1 MATLNRVAA
10 ARVSP
15 TVALPGRGF
24 GLKCESATQRV
35 ETMNNSNTRREFAL
49 YVARE
54 LHEAGYQAL
63 WAGGCVRDALLER
76 EPTDYDVATDARPE
90 EVRKVFGRHRT
101 VPVGASFG
109 VMLVT
114 APRSEDNVE
123 VATFRKEGPYL
134 DGRRPDS
141 VQYCTPEEDA
151 RRRDFTI
158 NGMFYD
164 PLKDEVLDFVG
175 GQEDLRLRVVRAIG
189 DAHHRITEDKLRML
203 RAVRIAATLE
213 FTIDP
218 STAAAIAEM
227 ATEIAV
233 VSVERIAHELA
244 RMLVCPR
251 RVRALES
258 LRELGLL
265 RMILP
270 EIIPNLNEV
279 DSVEH
284 WGKTLRMLDEFE
296 VMSFELAFAVLLREV
311 PIQQCKEDD
320 DSATRD
326 AARAKVVEQICRRL
340 KLSNQ
345 QTERTCWLV
354 RHRHFLHD
362 APQLPLHALKRL
374 LVQPGAKELLILN
387 RIAAVAAEAD
397 MTVVEFTER
406 FYSETP
412 AEELNPP
419 ELINGGDLIAAGLSP
434 GPGFKEILDS
444 IRDRQLDGEMTTRE
458 AALAFVDQIVSGKIL
473 EENS

>member
-1 MATLNRVAA
+1 MATWNLVAVGRVLSA
-10 ARVSP
+10 
-15 TVALPGRGF
+15 VALPGRGF
-24 GLKCESATQRV
+24 GLKCKAATQRV
-35 ETMNNSNTRREFAL
+35 ENMTTSNTRREFAL

-63 WAGGCVRDALLER
+63 WAGGCVRDALLGR
-76 EPTDYDVATDARPE
+76 EPSDYDVATNARPD

-164 PLKDEVLDFVG
+164 PLKNEVLDFVG
-175 GQEDLRLRVVRAIG
+175 GQEDLRLGIVRAIG

-213 FTIDP
+213 FTLDP
-218 STAAAIAEM
+218 ATAAAIAEM

-233 VSVERIAHELA
+233 VSVERIFHELA

-279 DSVEH
+279 DSAEH
-284 WGKTLRMLDEFE
+284 WGRTLRMLAGHSE
-296 VMSFELAFAVLLREV
+296 MSFELAFAILLREV
-311 PIQQCKEDD
+311 PTQQGREN
-320 DSATRD
+320 DSPAARD
-326 AARAKVVEQICRRL
+326 AARAEVVEQICRRL

-345 QTERTCWLV
+345 QTERICWLV
-354 RHRHFLHD
+354 QQQHVLRD

-374 LVQPGAKELLILN
+374 LVKPGAKELLMLN
-387 RIAAVAAEAD
+387 RVAAVAAEVDLTA
-397 MTVVEFTER
+397 VEFTER
-406 FYSETP
+406 FYEETP
-412 AEELNPP
+412 ADELNPP

-444 IRDRQLDGEMTTRE
+444 IRDRQLDVEITTRE
-458 AALAFVDQIVSGKIL
+458 AALTVVNQLITGKSI

>member
-63 WAGGCVRDALLER
+63 WAGGCVRDALLKR
-76 EPTDYDVATDARPE
+76 APTDYDVATDARPE

-164 PLKDEVLDFVG
+164 PINDEVLDFVG
-175 GQEDLRLRVVRAIG
+175 GQEDLKLGIVRAIG

-320 DSATRD
+320 DSAARD

-354 RHRHFLHD
+354 EHRHALRD
-362 APQLPLHALKRL
+362 APQLPLHVLKRL
-374 LVQPGAKELLILN
+374 LVQPGAKEMLMLN
-387 RIAAVAAEAD
+387 RIAAVATEAD
-397 MTVVEFTER
+397 LTAVEFTER

-412 AEELNPP
+412 AEELNPH

-458 AALAFVDQIVSGKIL
+458 AALTFVDQIVSGKTI